1 MTASPQ
7 DRAADAFA
15 AELTRWRMERG
26 KSKKQLAAEM
36 GFDPSYV
43 SHVEGR
49 RHRPTEDFARRAE
62 AVLQSG
68 GELWLRY
75 TEYEELRRA
84 PRTTGSTGLPP
95 VTEQWLP
102 PGTGLVVEH
111 EIATLSYVD
120 NWYYCEVR
128 RDLYNAGPEPV
139 TRYPVRIAVDLFPG
153 DAERSN
159 QYYREHP
166 LTWEELEMTGTF
178 GIEPGEDMLLRPIYD
193 RDSFKEVWLLFE
205 NTQARF
211 PLYRGQRATIT
222 YRYRAGEDKWGQYFQ
237 RAVRIPTR
245 RLSVR
250 LDFPAARVPVVWG
263 VQTSLTAESTLRT
276 PVDRSET
283 GDRVVFAW
291 STDHPPMH
299 TRYRLEWR
307 FRSPAP
313 EPRRPDSAE
322 SVRDRLPD
330 STEPVPARPGAERA
344 SERMS
349 AAGIVQ
355 RGDDRLR
362 QPARSFNLPADEV
375 RARDVVGRLRAA
387 LDRVGEM
394 HSFSKGMGLA
404 APQLG
409 LGWAAAVVRPP
420 DDEGDPV
427 VLLNPRVVGAAPEAD
442 EQYEGCL
449 SFFDV
454 RGLVSRPLRLVV
466 EHESFGG
473 SRIITAFERGMA
485 RLVAHEIDHLEGRLY
500 TDRMAPGN
508 GLVPL
513 EEYGGVGRPWRY

>member
-1 MTASPQ
+1 
-7 DRAADAFA
+7 
-15 AELTRWRMERG
+15 
-26 KSKKQLAAEM
+26 
-36 GFDPSYV
+36 
-43 SHVEGR
+43 
-49 RHRPTEDFARRAE
+49 
-62 AVLQSG
+62 
-68 GELWLRY
+68 
-75 TEYEELRRA
+75 
-84 PRTTGSTGLPP
+84 
-95 VTEQWLP
+95 
-102 PGTGLVVEH
+102 
-111 EIATLSYVD
+111 
-120 NWYYCEVR
+120 
-128 RDLYNAGPEPV
+128 
-139 TRYPVRIAVDLFPG
+139 
-153 DAERSN
+153 
-159 QYYREHP
+159 
-166 LTWEELEMTGTF
+166 
-178 GIEPGEDMLLRPIYD
+178 
-193 RDSFKEVWLLFE
+193 
-205 NTQARF
+205 
-211 PLYRGQRATIT
+211 
-222 YRYRAGEDKWGQYFQ
+222 
-237 RAVRIPTR
+237 
-245 RLSVR
+245 
-250 LDFPAARVPVVWG
+250 

-283 GDRVVFAW
+283 GDRVVFSW

-307 FRSPAP
+307 FRSPVP
-313 EPRRPDSAE
+313 EPRLSDSAE
-322 SVRDRLPD
+322 PVRDRLPD
-330 STEPVPARPGAERA
+330 STEPVPAPPGVERA

-362 QPARSFNLPADEV
+362 QPARSFHLPADEA

-409 LGWAAAVVRPP
+409 LGWAAAIVRPP
-420 DDEGDPV
+420 DDEGEPV

-454 RGLVSRPLRLVV
+454 RGLVSRSLRLVV